1 LAPQRRAAERKLAKA
16 LRRAFASQAAALLK
30 QIEAQRVPLLAAQQR
45 ARERTTLK
53 ELPIKIDLD
62 WGAETARMTAEL
74 GNLIDGILAQASGEV
89 EKRYR
94 HIRVRLTWDLWDAA
108 AQQRAQVYKYDLIKD
123 INDVTRDQLGKTVG
137 AWIES
142 DEGLPALAERVR
154 KLVPPKSALGTR
166 DRATL
171 IAQTETTR
179 VYADTRLAGMKAA
192 GLRQMCW
199 RTANDDIVCPI
210 CQALGMANGGE
221 GAIGDVASGMFL
233 NALDGKKYSCPAHPG
248 CRCWIVENV
257 TELEALTAFDAGT
270 PFDIGT

>member
-1 LAPQRRAAERKLAKA
+1 
-16 LRRAFASQAAALLK
+16 
-30 QIEAQRVPLLAAQQR
+30 LLAAQQR
-45 ARERTTLK
+45 ARERTVLK

-74 GNLIDGILAQASGEV
+74 GDLIDGILTQARGEV

-94 HIRVRLTWDLWDAA
+94 HIRVRLAWDLWDAA
-108 AQQRAQVYKYDLIKD
+108 AQKRAQVYKYDLIKD
-123 INDVTRDQLGKTVG
+123 INDATRDQLGKIIG

-142 DEGLPALAERVR
+142 DEGLPDLVERVR
-154 KLVPPKSALGTR
+154 KLVPTKPSLGTR

-192 GLRQMCW
+192 GLKQMRW

-210 CQALGMANGGE
+210 CRALGLANGGE
-221 GAIGDVASGMFL
+221 GAIGNVASGMFL
-233 NALDGKKYSCPAHPG
+233 NALDGKSYSCPAHPG
-248 CRCWIVENV
+248 CRCWIVEDMA
-257 TELEALTAFDAGT
+257 ELEVLANHNVPTS
-270 PFDIGT
+270 PNVEPQS